1 MKYQQISNYVGVKLS
16 MVSNIISKFNNQGKI
31 DKKQGINPNKICSI
45 PNEVKKAIY
54 DNCI

>member
-16 MVSNIISKFNNQGKI
+16 MVANIISKFNNQGKI